1 MLGPLKPLSAPERR
15 ELRRALAWAGGLA
28 LYGNLLNLLV
38 LLVPPARRG
47 LLGTAGP
54 LVLTGAVLAWHRLV
68 ERGPLPDLGLHR
80 RRWRGDLLWGGLAGL
95 LMAVPP
101 VLFFRPPGKRHERV
115 RFAEV
120 EGIGYRA
127 FLRRLLVTTPVLVAF
142 AEELAFRGFLQGRLR
157 RALPGRPGLAVAV
170 SSLAFALW
178 HVAVN
183 VRTLR
188 ATNVLSAGLTPLPVA
203 LAAGLLAV
211 FGGGLVFGALYS
223 RAGSLVGP
231 VAAHWLVDAVMLL
244 ALVAQRKA
252 TERAGGRPSGHP
264 SGDPTAP
271 GIPRAGA

>member
-1 MLGPLKPLSAPERR
+1 MGPLKPLFAPERR

-38 LLVPPARRG
+38 LLVPPRRRD

-54 LVLTGAVLAWHRLV
+54 VVLVGAVLAWHLLV

-95 LMAVPP
+95 LLAVPP
-101 VLFFRPPGKRHERV
+101 VLFFRPPGARHEGV

-120 EGIGYRA
+120 EGIGGVA

-142 AEELAFRGFLQGRLR
+142 AEELAFRGFLQGRLQ
-157 RALPGRPGLAVAV
+157 RALPGRPVPAIFV

-178 HVAVN
+178 HVVVN

-188 ATNVLSAGLTPLPVA
+188 ETNVISAGMAPLPVA

-211 FGGGLVFGALYS
+211 FAGGVVFGALYG

-231 VAAHWLVDAVMLL
+231 VASHWLVDAVMLL
-244 ALVAQRKA
+244 ALAARRKG
-252 TERAGGRPSGHP
+252 RRGGR
-264 SGDPTAP
+264 DPAARSP
-271 GIPRAGA
+271 GPPR